1 MAIPVSLDAAS
12 KAQPQQQNNIPSVF
26 VTPSATSD
34 GGDAGMLQVTITR
47 DTLGES
53 FGFGLGETESGNH
66 HIISKVS
73 QGGRAAGVLK
83 PADRVTAVNGVSI
96 DCLTHDEVVQMLV
109 KNTSVALVLQRA
121 DDNATKNQSGSS
133 DLGKE
138 AELAVRAAASLRRHT
153 EDAASVAPQA
163 GGDLT
168 TVILERPSLAESFG
182 VGFKAGK
189 GPTDPAYVSAI
200 KEGTVAHSRLSKG
213 DKIIKVN
220 GVQTAGQDHA
230 KVAEYFRSTL
240 VVELLILPTANFE
253 MVDAT
258 ITRPN
263 AGVSFGFSIGQLFDG
278 GELVVTKS
286 SPNTPAAGKLQ
297 VNDVVISINGTSV
310 AFGGDA
316 SKDATDL
323 CRTSGDSIQFLVRRK
338 VV

>member
-1 MAIPVSLDAAS
+1 V
-12 KAQPQQQNNIPSVF
+12 
-26 VTPSATSD
+26 TSD
-34 GGDAGMLQVTITR
+34 GEDAGVLQQVTTIIQVTITR

-53 FGFGLGETESGNH
+53 FGFGLGETETGNH
-66 HIISKVS
+66 HIVTNIS
-73 QGGRAAGVLK
+73 QGGRADGVLK

-96 DCLTHDEVVQMLV
+96 DGLTHDAVVEMLI
-109 KNTSVALVLQRA
+109 KNTSVALVLQRGITV
-121 DDNATKNQSGSS
+121 DNATKNQSGSS

-138 AELAVRAAASLRRHT
+138 VELAVQAAASLRRHK
-153 EDAASVAPQA
+153 EDAASAAQQV

-200 KEGTVAHSRLSKG
+200 KEGTVAHPRLSKG

-240 VVELLILPTANFE
+240 VVELLILPSANFE

-263 AGVSFGFSIGQLFDG
+263 AGVSFGFAIGLLVEG
-278 GELVVTKS
+278 GELVVTQS

-297 VNDVVISINGTSV
+297 ANDVVVSINGTSV

-316 SKDATDL
+316 HKDATEL